1 MTGSGC
7 LNQFQVIEFCCN
19 RFLGIVFLKIFFIPN
34 HNSFFLFAKGV
45 NLEEKSCV
53 SFENDT
59 FKTCCRPTIFQQH
72 LLAEALKNLSILDQ
86 QIARKKCKKNFVF
99 LIPQSINFVNILSAR
114 AFRREMTQ
122 MIDKLTQLWAH
133 LMVL

>member
-1 MTGSGC
+1 MELVQKCGALRNAFIDIRGIP

-59 FKTCCRPTIFQQH
+59 FKTCCRPTTFQQH
-72 LLAEALKNLSILDQ
+72 LLAEALQNLSILDHG
-86 QIARKKCKKNFVF
+86 IVCKNKLFFYFQKSFAKNQFSEYF
-99 LIPQSINFVNILSAR
+99 ASKGISS
-114 AFRREMTQ
+114 
-122 MIDKLTQLWAH
+122 
-133 LMVL
+133 